1 MIYCDINKI
10 TSVIEPTDVTYLQ
23 ASYHFRILNKNQ
35 NSKFIEKYIY
45 LQNLGYNIALFILP
59 RLKYFKKKGKTGIP
73 CCFLPDNFHLLK
85 DEEQTTAEE
94 KGVKEMNDALDEMIF
109 AFEYIIDG
117 DKFCEL
123 PESLSF
129 KGKDFDFN
137 SEKTIEEKESWKQYM
152 EKANELNDR
161 KNNGLL
167 LFAKYYD
174 TLWI

>member
-1 MIYCDINKI
+1 MEA
-10 TSVIEPTDVTYLQ
+10 V
-23 ASYHFRILNKNQ
+23 
-35 NSKFIEKYIY
+35 
-45 LQNLGYNIALFILP
+45 
-59 RLKYFKKKGKTGIP
+59 
-73 CCFLPDNFHLLK
+73 
-85 DEEQTTAEE
+85 
-94 KGVKEMNDALDEMIF
+94 LDEMIF

-117 DKFCEL
+117 DKMCEL

-137 SEKTIEEKESWKQYM
+137 SEKSIEEKEDWKRYM
-152 EKANELNDR
+152 EKSNKLNER